1 VSDATHLLLLD
12 IGNTNTKI
20 GVAAGVG
27 PIAAYSLP
35 THDKG
40 TADAWGFAL
49 ESILKREGISAV
61 NLEAVVVSSVV
72 PPTNA
77 LLKPACRRF
86 FNRDPQFVPGDIALP
101 LENRYERPG
110 EVGADRLVT
119 AYAARRLSTAE
130 HIIVADFG
138 TATTF
143 DVVSGNAYMGGLICP
158 GVLSSA
164 GALASR
170 TAKLPQI
177 TLELTEPTIQPG
189 RSTADSLNQGFIFGF
204 ASMAEGILARLKA
217 TLPGEVFTMAVGGF
231 AEKVA
236 AVCDCFDE
244 VRPDVLLEGLRWAY
258 NDSGVDETGTS
269 REHI

>member
-1 VSDATHLLLLD
+1 M
-12 IGNTNTKI
+12 
-20 GVAAGVG
+20 
-27 PIAAYSLP
+27 
-35 THDKG
+35 
-40 TADAWGFAL
+40 
-49 ESILKREGISAV
+49 
-61 NLEAVVVSSVV
+61 VVSSVV
-72 PPTNA
+72 PPTSA

-86 FNRDPQFVPGDIALP
+86 FDHDPKFVPGDIPLP

-119 AYAARRLSTAE
+119 AYAARRLSAAE

-177 TLELTEPTIQPG
+177 TLELTDQAIHPG

-204 ASMAEGILARLKA
+204 ASMAEGIVARLKA
-217 TLPGEVFTMAVGGF
+217 TLPGEVSTMAVGGF

-244 VRPDVLLEGLRWAY
+244 VRPDVLLEGLRWAH
-258 NDSGVDETGTS
+258 E
-269 REHI
+269 EHK